1 MPFKNK
7 EDYNRYRIK
16 YRNRA
21 YEQGKCKRCYRE
33 LIEDSGN
40 LYCVNC
46 LETAIQNTKLRRNFM
61 GDN

>member
-7 EDYNRYRIK
+7 EDYNKWRIK
-16 YRNRA
+16 YRNKVA
-21 YEQGKCKRCYRE
+21 EQGKCKRCYVKI
-33 LIEDSGN
+33 IEDSGN

-46 LETAIQNTKLRRNFM
+46 SETATQNARLRRNFM

>member
-7 EDYNRYRIK
+7 EDYNK
-16 YRNRA
+16 YRKA
-21 YEQGKCKRCYRE
+21 YRLKAEQEGKCKRCYRN

-40 LYCVNC
+40 KYCVNC
-46 LETAIQNTKLRRNFM
+46 SESGTLRSKLSVNFM